1 MKGTC
6 LPSVYT
12 DASYKYVCRIPRLGV
27 GIYFPKTGAKYA
39 IGINPT
45 NRYIIDS
52 NIGEMIAIA
61 IGIRL
66 HPTSLPLVVF
76 TDSLCSIENIYGLNT
91 TPKYR
96 NLAASIRLLM
106 DSRQEQTWIRH
117 VRGHSGVRGN
127 VIADQLARRASRIKW
142 MDKIPN

>member
-1 MKGTC
+1 MKCTS

-12 DASYKYVCRIPRLGV
+12 DASYKYICRVPRLGV

-39 IGINPT
+39 IGIKPT
-45 NRYIIDS
+45 NRFVLDN
-52 NIGEMIAIA
+52 NIGEMLAIA

-66 HPTSLPLVVF
+66 HPTNLPLVVF
-76 TDSLCSIENIYGLNT
+76 TDSLCSIENIYEFNT

-96 NLAASIRLLM
+96 NLAESIRLLM
-106 DSRQEQTWIRH
+106 KTRSEETWIRH

-127 VIADQLARRASRIKW
+127 VIADRLARRATQIK
-142 MDKIPN
+142 